1 MCFPGTLQFCFLF
14 TGYMIRTET
23 WKEQLT
29 VCQVLFQ
36 AFLGIVTFNP
46 DTTPEIPLLA
56 ILQNKTLRDREVK
69 YLAQGSEAWVG
80 RAGVQTETVWLHS
93 WWCSTI
99 NVVQKFTTRRRR
111 GLWRWT
117 LWSRSTHTLTHP
129 PLYPLS
135 IMYAESISPTSSILS
150 GTG

>member
-1 MCFPGTLQFCFLF
+1 M
-14 TGYMIRTET
+14 GYMIRTET

-69 YLAQGSEAWVG
+69 YLAQGSEA
-80 RAGVQTETVWLHS
+80 
-93 WWCSTI
+93 
-99 NVVQKFTTRRRR
+99 
-111 GLWRWT
+111 
-117 LWSRSTHTLTHP
+117 
-129 PLYPLS
+129 
-135 IMYAESISPTSSILS
+135 
-150 GTG
+150 